1 LPKRDLNP
9 PASQLLRLNQ
19 AIAQSGLGS
28 RRQANELV
36 LSGRVKLNGVV
47 ATSFSTLV
55 DPGKDRIEVDGRV
68 ISGRDFVYVLLHKP
82 KGIITTCADEKGRSS
97 VLDLLPRS
105 LRHLKPAGRLDRDSQ
120 GLLLMTNDGA
130 LIQALTHPTRQVAK
144 TYRVTV
150 ATTLSQNALRRLE
163 AGIKLK
169 DGLTQPARVRLIG
182 NKPGESCFEIVI
194 YEGKNRQI
202 RRMCASL
209 GLPVINL
216 LRVAIG
222 GLQLSGLKS
231 GTWRHLS
238 GQELSRLRQ
247 DLMGGSS

>member
-1 LPKRDLNP
+1 M
-9 PASQLLRLNQ
+9 
-19 AIAQSGLGS
+19 
-28 RRQANELV
+28 
-36 LSGRVKLNGVV
+36 LSGRVKLNGKE

-55 DPGKDRIEVDGRV
+55 DPGKDRIEVDGRL

-82 KGIITTCADEKGRSS
+82 KGIITTCADELGRSS
-97 VLDLLPRS
+97 VLDLLPQS

-120 GLLLMTNDGA
+120 GLLLMTNDGL

-144 TYRVTV
+144 TYRATV
-150 ATTLSQNALRRLE
+150 AAMVSPQALRRLAE
-163 AGIKLK
+163 GIKLK
-169 DGLTQPARVRLIG
+169 DGLTQPAQVRLIS

-222 GLQLSGLKS
+222 ALQLSGLKS

-238 GQELSRLRQ
+238 GQELSRLKQ
-247 DLMGGSS
+247 DLIGGPS